1 METVEQPKVDRF
13 DELMQEMKASGF
25 ETMTYKP
32 DQKLEITGEFF
43 VALTNYVA
51 YTRSVMNSFEEGF
64 KRLKE
69 ASESALDNTAKM
81 TFLVM
86 EKHMEFCKAGNTV
99 TSQQM
104 DELDAKVKIKSE
116 KQNVKGKSKKS
127 A

>member
-1 METVEQPKVDRF
+1 MEVVEQQVDRF
-13 DELMQEMKASGF
+13 DELMKEMKASGF

-69 ASESALDNTAKM
+69 ATESALDNTARM
-81 TFLVM
+81 TFLAM
-86 EKHMEFCKAGNTV
+86 EKHMEFCKEGSTI

-116 KQNVKGKSKKS
+116 KQNAKGKSKKP

>member
-1 METVEQPKVDRF
+1 MEQEKPKLDRF
-13 DELMQEMKASGF
+13 DELMQEMKANGF

-32 DQKLEITGEFF
+32 EQKLEITGEFF

-69 ASESALDNTAKM
+69 ATESALDNTAKM
-81 TFLVM
+81 TFLTM
-86 EKHMEFCKAGNTV
+86 EKHMEFCKAGKTV